1 MEYDKTIRK
10 EEVARKSNFFGT
22 LIHTQRIAQGIKS
35 QQLGE
40 GIYSPSMIR
49 RIERGERFP
58 EKMMRDRLL
67 SRLGIRHFN
76 YEQYVFQT
84 EYERWKFRTTL
95 FQALRENALET
106 AEQLLSQNK
115 AAEAE
120 SKAEAQFFLVM
131 QLWLM
136 QKKQLP
142 KQTWFPVLEQA
153 IRLTVPQFQKKP
165 LTELVLST
173 EERYLLSQYR
183 YYEETGW
190 NEEAG
195 CCDVDY
201 SCFYEESNVYC
212 INFVIRARRSMFGLK
227 RKNMESIC
235 SVRTVQRIE
244 KGSERIHI
252 SIAEALL
259 QKVGISMELQKNTL
273 HNRQYIACE
282 EARRLWETGKVPKAV
297 YLKCLKEILEMT
309 IPLEAALKPIQDV
322 YLPNGRK
329 LAGEKYL
336 TTQEVVILELL
347 AKETME
353 TELKSRYQNALEEY
367 AAWKKGDMVWLRIST
382 EQEEISKQ
390 EEMAK
395 PTS

>member
-1 MEYDKTIRK
+1 MEYDETIRK
-10 EEVARKSNFFGT
+10 ERQDGKGNFFGR
-22 LIHTQRIAQGIKS
+22 LIHTERIAQGIKAK
-35 QQLGE
+35 QLGE
-40 GIYSPSMIR
+40 GLYSTSMIR
-49 RIERGERFP
+49 KIEYGERFP
-58 EKMMRDRLL
+58 EKLMRDRLL
-67 SRLGIRHFN
+67 ARLGIHASC
-76 YEQYVFQT
+76 YEQYVFQA
-84 EYERWKFRTTL
+84 EYENWKFRTGL
-95 FQALRENALET
+95 FRALQENALET
-106 AEQLLSQNK
+106 AEQLLLQLKTKKPENK
-115 AAEAE
+115 VE
-120 SKAEAQFFLVM
+120 KQCFLVM

-136 QKKQLP
+136 QKKKLP
-142 KQTWFPVLEQA
+142 KQIWFPMLEQA

-183 YYEETGW
+183 YYEETAW

-259 QKVGISMELQKNTL
+259 QKVGISMELQKNAL

-297 YLKCLKEILEMT
+297 YLKRLKEILEMT

-329 LAGEKYL
+329 LEGEKYL

-347 AKETME
+347 AKGTME
-353 TELKSRYQNALEEY
+353 TQLKSRYQNALEEY
-367 AAWKKGDMVWLRIST
+367 AAWKKEDMV
-382 EQEEISKQ
+382 
-390 EEMAK
+390 
-395 PTS
+395 